1 MDNYEKNTSKNIEY
15 ASAGNLSQK
24 SFLMEYFK
32 KVQKKLVYIGN
43 ISFICRL
50 YWK

>member
-15 ASAGNLSQK
+15 VSAGNLSLE
-24 SFLMEYFK
+24 SFFIEYFK
-32 KVQKKLVYIGN
+32 KAQKKLVYIGN
-43 ISFICRL
+43 ISFICQL